1 VVLGKAITLFTPN
14 EVQTLI
20 CGGEHLNFEDLQEIT
35 EYEGYDENSPEI
47 KFINFYQETFGK
59 SYMH

>member
-1 VVLGKAITLFTPN
+1 MVLGKAITLFTPN

-47 KFINFYQETFGK
+47 KNFWEII
-59 SYMH
+59 HALDED